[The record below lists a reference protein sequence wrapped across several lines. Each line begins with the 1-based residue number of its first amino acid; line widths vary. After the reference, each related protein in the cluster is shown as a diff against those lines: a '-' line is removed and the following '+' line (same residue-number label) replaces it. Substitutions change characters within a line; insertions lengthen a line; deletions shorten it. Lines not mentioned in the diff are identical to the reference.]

1 MKDLLDQKVC
11 DSMYDILNHTTI
23 FQYDEDLKARH
34 SQVCAVLDRLR
45 HAVSWVNRHLETPTG
60 IHAPTQLMTFMMFA
74 SLIKDSIEKLRSDLG
89 LSAVIFDKGRPES
102 RQFFSSVC
110 QREPLNISASECPT
124 DDAFFQYFRS
134 LVFAHSGKVEMSQEI
149 LRSGEVQYCPFI
161 VERGLKQYANE
172 PDDYVG
178 VMIYSTEKDRDWKIL
193 RVRFTALKA
202 YLKSRYESLGL
213 ILLKIKKKLKAD
225 RKAWTKI
232 RVDPTLSPLEQLK
245 FMRKEFEH
253 RCQGRMSY
261 EVERLV
267 ELLEAPCSLS
277 ENQEYVDAYHKEI
290 EKALPQLVKCFE
302 RLDYSGF
309 IAIVD
314 HFAEHEI
321 DESRKLNYTL
331 RKMFQYLNEEGRREW
346 ATCDIDMIAQ
356 DFVKKW
362 VHLDQKGM
370 TDNELKMLITL
381 VCYNEYG
388 RFQPIPKEGRK

>member
-23 FQYDEDLKARH
+23 FQYDEDLKAKH

-89 LSAVIFDKGRPES
+89 LSAVFFDKGRPES

-110 QREPLNISASECPT
+110 QREPLNISASEYPT

-134 LVFAHSGKVEMSQEI
+134 LVFAHSGKVEMSQGI
-149 LRSGEVQYCPFI
+149 LRPGEVQYCPFI
-161 VERGLKQYANE
+161 VEHGLKEYANE

-178 VMIYSTEKDRDWKIL
+178 VMIYSTEKDRNWKTL
-193 RVRFTALKA
+193 RIRFSILKA

-213 ILLKIKKKLKAD
+213 ILSKIKKKIKAD

-331 RKMFQYLNEEGRREW
+331 RKIFQYLNEEGRREW
-346 ATCDIDMIAQ
+346 VTCDIDMIAQ

-388 RFQPIPKEGRK
+388 RLQPIPKEGRK

>member
-23 FQYDEDLKARH
+23 FQYDEDLKAKH

-134 LVFAHSGKVEMSQEI
+134 LVFAHSGKVEMSQGI

-277 ENQEYVDAYHKEI
+277 ENQKYVDAYHKEI

-331 RKMFQYLNEEGRREW
+331 RKIFQYLNEEGRREW
-346 ATCDIDMIAQ
+346 ATRDIDMIAN
-356 DFVKKW
+356 DFAKKW
-362 VHLDQKGM
+362 VCIDQAVM
-370 TDNELKMLITL
+370 SDAELKMLITL
-381 VCYNEYG
+381 ACFNEYG
-388 RFQPIPKEGRK
+388 RFQKNPEEL